1 MDQALKRHTTSY
13 TIEIQDNLDPMDHF
27 TKTKE
32 VVELHLN
39 DFLKTMK
46 GFKFI
51 ITLEVTF
58 EKNTFDSK
66 TGKREFIHKTAY
78 FNSRAKTITNANE
91 IESELYTSQQE
102 ILGIIEVWISKGSGW
117 TIDIVDNNYINV
129 VNYKPLN
136 GSSYTELPT
145 ELKNS
150 AKGLIN
156 IKTKMTNASDR
167 ATLDT

>member
-1 MDQALKRHTTSY
+1 
-13 TIEIQDNLDPMDHF
+13 
-27 TKTKE
+27 
-32 VVELHLN
+32 
-39 DFLKTMK
+39 MK

-66 TGKREFIHKTAY
+66 TGKYEFIHKTAY
-78 FNSRAKTITNANE
+78 FNSKAKTITNTNE

-102 ILGIIEVWISKGSGW
+102 ILGIIEVWISEGSGW
-117 TIDIVDNNYINV
+117 TIDRVDKNEIN

-136 GSSYTELPT
+136 GSSYTDLPT

-150 AKGLIN
+150 AK
-156 IKTKMTNASDR
+156 
-167 ATLDT
+167 